1 MSYWNK
7 VLNRRVTRRRAIVG
21 TGLTAGAAAFLVA
34 CGGDDDDGGSSSSS
48 SGSGS
53 SSGSSGGSGG
63 SGGSGPISPTYTDGI
78 TDSYLKKAAGEGKP
92 GGTMGFLYVDSPN
105 LDILTNALEYAG
117 MSGQYVYDHMI
128 SSRSNANAPYV
139 LEAAESIEQPDET
152 TIVFNL
158 RQGMKYHDIAPVNG
172 RPVVAGDIVA
182 VQDHVKTLTGAENAF
197 QNDILDRAEAPDD
210 NTVVYRLKGPTAYL
224 FTSRM
229 LGHPG
234 PQAIIPPE
242 TFDNLATAHQVGSG
256 PFILDDWVISTRYHY
271 VRNPEYHGR
280 GNPGTLPWREATDVF
295 ILTDDA
301 PRQAAFRSGQVH
313 YYTPAAGAFEETAA
327 AIGDMAT
334 PVEFISLQP
343 YTWNFGMQPG
353 RGPWADPSDIR
364 MRQAGYRL
372 TDRQQMIDLRY
383 NGAAVACTGIL
394 AMGQSAEYLLD
405 ESETEEYFR
414 YDVAEA
420 KKLLDAVGWDYDR
433 ELVTE
438 ILGTQNQ
445 SGAEILAQQ
454 WAQAGLKLRIVVSNA
469 GEFLPRSNRGEYDL
483 FHGSHPQYDSPQ
495 APMRQNHSDSRL
507 AYGGT
512 ALGLPEMDALIEKA
526 EQTVDFQENAKLIRE
541 LQIELL
547 KRYTPYYNIVTPF
560 TQQLVDSKIVN
571 FELEASNTSMH
582 RADAWYDA

>member
-1 MSYWNK
+1 MSYWDK
-7 VLNRRVTRRRAIVG
+7 VLNRRVSRRRAIAA
-21 TGLTAGAAAFLVA
+21 TGLTAGAAAFLAA
-34 CGGDDDDGGSSSSS
+34 CGGDDDDSGGGSG

-53 SSGSSGGSGG
+53 SSGGGSPTTGGGSGATSG
-63 SGGSGPISPTYTDGI
+63 STYTEGI
-78 TDSYLKKAAGEGKP
+78 TDSYLKKADGEGTR

-128 SSRSNANAPYV
+128 SSRSNSLAPYV
-139 LEAAESIEQPDET
+139 LEAAESIEQPDDL

-158 RQGMKYHDIAPVNG
+158 RQGMTYHNIAPVNG
-172 RPVVAGDIVA
+172 RAVVAGDIVA
-182 VQDHVKTLTGAENAF
+182 VQEHVKTLTGAENAF

-210 NTVVYRLKGPTAYL
+210 NTVIYRLKGPTAYL

-256 PFILDDWVISTRYHY
+256 PFMLDEWVISTRYHY
-271 VRNPEYHGR
+271 TRFDGYHGR
-280 GNPGTLPWREATDVF
+280 GSPGTLPYRDATDVF

-301 PRQAAFRSGQVH
+301 PRQAAFRSEQVH
-313 YYTPAAGAFEETAA
+313 YYTPAAGAFEETTN
-327 AIGDMAT
+327 AIGDLAT

-343 YTWNFGMQPG
+343 YTWNFGMQQG
-353 RGPWADPSDIR
+353 RGPWSDPADIR

-372 TDRQQMIDLRY
+372 TDKQQMIDLRY
-383 NGAAVACTGIL
+383 NGAAVATTGIL
-394 AMGQSAEYLLD
+394 AMGQSEEFLLD
-405 ESETEEYFR
+405 ASETEEFFK
-414 YDVAEA
+414 YDVAEG

-433 ELVTE
+433 EIVCE

-454 WAQAGLKLRIVVSNA
+454 WSQAGVKVRIVVSNA

-512 ALGLPEMDALIEKA
+512 ALGLPEIDAMVEKA
-526 EQTVDFQENAKLIRE
+526 EQTVDFEENAKLIRE
-541 LQIELL
+541 LQLELL
-547 KRYTPYYNIVTPF
+547 RRYTPYYNIVTPY
-560 TQQLVDSKIVN
+560 TQQLVNRKIVN
-571 FELEASNTSMH
+571 FELEASNTGLH
-582 RADAWYDA
+582 RAETWFEA